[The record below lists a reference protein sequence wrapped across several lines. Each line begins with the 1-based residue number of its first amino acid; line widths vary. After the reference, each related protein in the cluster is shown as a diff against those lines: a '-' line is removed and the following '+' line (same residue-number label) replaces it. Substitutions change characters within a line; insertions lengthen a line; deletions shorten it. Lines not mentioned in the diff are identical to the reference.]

1 VTTNRLL
8 TVAAAI
14 EAATGIA
21 LIATP
26 TLVSQL
32 LLGES
37 ASGVGVVVSRVAGF
51 GLLALAIAGWPDRG
65 GSRTQGRALAG
76 LLTYNGL
83 ASFYLLYVGLRGEW
97 VGPLLWPAVAL
108 HTVLTLL
115 LARAWF
121 VGSRSTSAS
130 TA

>member
-1 VTTNRLL
+1 MTTNRLL

-26 TLVSQL
+26 PLLTQL
-32 LLGES
+32 LLSES
-37 ASGVGVVVSRVAGF
+37 VSGVGVAVSRVAGF
-51 GLLALAIAGWPDRG
+51 GLLALAIAAWPDHG
-65 GSRTQGRALAG
+65 GRRMQGRALAG

-83 ASFYLLYVGLRGEW
+83 ASFYLLYLGLRGEW
-97 VGPLLWPAVAL
+97 VGPLLWPTVAL
-108 HTVLTLL
+108 HAVLTIL